1 LKTPLSKSLQRG
13 EDPIFDQLL
22 TAFGSVAEHCLPS
35 LLRIFFVWY
44 EKQVNATQTIAEL
57 RSIKSSSTDSQ
68 LKTTAKNV
76 TSNDNN
82 EKEEHY
88 YVLEKRD
95 LSVEFIICLV
105 LIEVLKQ
112 LSLHPGYEELTN
124 HIENLAFKHF
134 VFREKER
141 A

>member
-1 LKTPLSKSLQRG
+1 
-13 EDPIFDQLL
+13 
-22 TAFGSVAEHCLPS
+22 
-35 LLRIFFVWY
+35 VWY
-44 EKQVNATQTIAEL
+44 EREVNATQTIAEL

-68 LKTTAKNV
+68 SKTTAKNV